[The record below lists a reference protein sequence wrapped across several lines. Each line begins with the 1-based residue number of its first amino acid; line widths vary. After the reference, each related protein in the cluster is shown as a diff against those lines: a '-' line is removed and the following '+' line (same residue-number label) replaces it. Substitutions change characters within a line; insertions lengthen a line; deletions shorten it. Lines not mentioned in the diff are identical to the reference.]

1 MLSSEDQT
9 LDVDVARISASQ
21 LFLCQPHI
29 SRFWFYKIK
38 DIIVFGRNITME
50 HQDQNYPYEK
60 KNTFSILLKKFNC
73 MSCFQTIK

>member
-60 KNTFSILLKKFNC
+60 KILLAYF
-73 MSCFQTIK
+73 